1 MRCPPGLSP
10 GGWLVGRVSQREPA
24 QWTCQTVP
32 PTVRDWD
39 IGAKVRHTACP
50 EWGVGVVTAAQS
62 LVHEGVRCQ
71 RLTVRFDKVGSK
83 TISTAFANL
92 APATDTTFD
101 RGGFDR
107 SSIRNSPEGTMPA
120 TPATDELLKLESKAA
135 TEETFLKI
143 PEPANDPF
151 VSLTKR
157 ATATL
162 DLYRFSPQGASLL
175 DWAMMQS
182 GLRDPLSRF
191 NRHELETL
199 FSRFRQNLDTH
210 ARKTLKELKKQD
222 PAALAA
228 VLAAARPEA
237 KAALRRI
244 DIDR

>member
-1 MRCPPGLSP
+1 M
-10 GGWLVGRVSQREPA
+10 
-24 QWTCQTVP
+24 P
-32 PTVRDWD
+32 PTLRDWD
-39 IGAKVRHTACP
+39 IGAKVRHTGCP
-50 EWGVGVVTAAQS
+50 EWGIGVVTAAQS
-62 LVHEGVRCQ
+62 LVQDGVRCQ

-92 APATDTTFD
+92 AAATDTTRSPFQTD
-101 RGGFDR
+101 RP
-107 SSIRNSPEGTMPA
+107 NPERAMPA
-120 TPATDELLKLESKAA
+120 TDDLLKLESKAA

-182 GLRDPLSRF
+182 GLRDPLSRY

-199 FSRFRQNLDTH
+199 FIRFRQNLDNH

-222 PAALAA
+222 PAAFAA

-237 KAALRRI
+237 KTALRRI

>member
-1 MRCPPGLSP
+1 M
-10 GGWLVGRVSQREPA
+10 
-24 QWTCQTVP
+24 
-32 PTVRDWD
+32 
-39 IGAKVRHTACP
+39 RHTGCP
-50 EWGVGVVTAAQS
+50 EWGIGVVTAAQS
-62 LVHEGVRCQ
+62 LVQDGVRCQ

-92 APATDTTFD
+92 AAATDTTRSPFQTD
-101 RGGFDR
+101 RP
-107 SSIRNSPEGTMPA
+107 SPERAMPA
-120 TPATDELLKLESKAA
+120 TDDLLKFESKAA

-182 GLRDPLSRF
+182 GLRDPLSRY

-199 FSRFRQNLDTH
+199 FNRFRQNLDTH
-210 ARKTLKELKKQD
+210 ARKTLKDLKKQD

>member
-1 MRCPPGLSP
+1 M
-10 GGWLVGRVSQREPA
+10 
-24 QWTCQTVP
+24 P

-39 IGAKVRHTACP
+39 IGAKVRHTGCP
-50 EWGVGVVTAAQS
+50 EWGIGVVTAAQS

-92 APATDTTFD
+92 APATDTILD
-101 RGGFDR
+101 RPLLDK
-107 SSIRNSPEGTMPA
+107 PMPA
-120 TPATDELLKLESKAA
+120 TPATDDLLHRESKAA

-143 PEPANDPF
+143 PDPANDPF
-151 VSLTKR
+151 GSLTKR

-162 DLYRFSPQGASLL
+162 DLYRFTPQGASLL

-182 GLRDPLSRF
+182 GLRDPLSRY

-199 FSRFRQNLDTH
+199 FNRFRQNLDAH

>member
-1 MRCPPGLSP
+1 
-10 GGWLVGRVSQREPA
+10 
-24 QWTCQTVP
+24 VP

-39 IGAKVRHTACP
+39 IGAKVRHTGCP
-50 EWGVGVVTAAQS
+50 EWGIGVVTAAQS
-62 LVHEGVRCQ
+62 LVHDGVRCQ

-92 APATDTTFD
+92 AAATDTILD
-101 RGGFDR
+101 RPLLDK
-107 SSIRNSPEGTMPA
+107 PMPA

-151 VSLTKR
+151 VSLNKR
-157 ATATL
+157 ATATI

-182 GLRDPLSRF
+182 GLRDPLSRY

-199 FSRFRQNLDTH
+199 FNRFRQNLDAH

-228 VLAAARPEA
+228 LLAAARPEA

>member
-1 MRCPPGLSP
+1 M
-10 GGWLVGRVSQREPA
+10 
-24 QWTCQTVP
+24 P

-50 EWGVGVVTAAQS
+50 EWGIGVVTAAQS
-62 LVHEGVRCQ
+62 LVQDGVRCQ

-92 APATDTTFD
+92 AAATDTILD
-101 RGGFDR
+101 RPPLDK
-107 SSIRNSPEGTMPA
+107 PMPA

-182 GLRDPLSRF
+182 GLRDPLSRY

-199 FSRFRQNLDTH
+199 FNRFRQNLDAH

-228 VLAAARPEA
+228 LLAAARPEA